1 MTLFGN
7 GHCRGEVIR
16 EEGVPLIQVTDVLI
30 RQPREDRDI
39 GRTPRAGQRT
49 GGVYL
54 QVKECQRSWANHEKL
69 GGDKGFLQLS
79 ESIAL
84 VHCLAAKLCLTLCNP
99 MGYSMPVLHY
109 HPVCSNSCSLSW

>member
-1 MTLFGN
+1 MKRGN
-7 GHCRGEVIR
+7 LDPEDDVKTWGECHVK
-16 EEGVPLIQVTDVLI
+16 T
-30 RQPREDRDI
+30 EDWRMH
-39 GRTPRAGQRT
+39 
-49 GGVYL
+49 L
-54 QVKECQRSWANHEKL
+54 LVKECQRSWANHEKL